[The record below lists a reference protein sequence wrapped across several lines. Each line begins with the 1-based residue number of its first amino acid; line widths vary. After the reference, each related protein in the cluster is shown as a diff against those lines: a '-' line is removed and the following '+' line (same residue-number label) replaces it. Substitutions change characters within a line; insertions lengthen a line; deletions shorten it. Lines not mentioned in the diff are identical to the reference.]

1 MNENIDLTKILK
13 DCPKYTKLY
22 SSIYGEVLFEGIITG
37 NHNYFIEVYVKALN
51 SLIMFTYNGRY
62 FSNGECVLFPSK
74 DQRDWSKFTAPWYKK
89 DKFDPSTLKPFDKVL
104 VQISRDDIWSVDFFS
119 YYNDEYKKC
128 ICTGLVHYFY
138 CIPYNDETKDLVGTC
153 NEAPDY
159 YKWW

>member
-13 DCPKYTKLY
+13 DCPKDTKLY
-22 SSIYGEVLFEGIITG
+22 CSLYGEVLFEGIITG
-37 NHNYFIEVYVKALN
+37 NHNYFIEVYVKVLN

-74 DQRDWSKFTAPWYKK
+74 DQRDWNKFTAPWYKK

>member
-13 DCPKYTKLY
+13 DCPKDTKLY

-74 DQRDWSKFTAPWYKK
+74 DQRDWNKFTAPWYKK